1 MTATIILGIGLEY
14 IDTVFQTIQASDFS
28 QYTIAGMKTLAVL
41 FFLVNILKKYNEGI
55 ADKDGYT
62 WGLSPGE
69 LAKNFAIVLLVIFS
83 TQVLGFFD
91 GILVAIEGQYRGTAP
106 ALLPL
111 QMQDIPLEE
120 DVSLFDAASSAM
132 TLLYEALVTPLY
144 GFKILAFIL
153 STILWILD
161 LFIYPL
167 FLAERFFLLG
177 IMQAFFPLV
186 ISLAVFEKFRSLAY
200 TFFGQCVYQCHL
212 HGNKYQFLGQ
222 PVRNRYRSGLFC
234 ACSSTGLSWVYRFSE
249 IQTVSTCHLVYPQ
262 IVYQLIQFR
271 MKTPYKN
278 IYKILKLNRFI
289 VLAVVICSLL
299 SSSFSLLMVYNM
311 NKTTLN
317 SVFAINTDGSIIPL
331 KLVTQKENFRVEALA
346 HLELFHTYFYNID
359 ASNYERNLEKA
370 LWLGNSSVDNLY
382 RQKKADGVY
391 NRLLQYSLVQKV
403 LSIDSKISENNGE
416 YTFTTTTIFEINRGS
431 IIDTYELVST
441 GNLIMVDRNFPN
453 NPHGLLITNYFE
465 NTLRKIDY
473 ESRKE

>member
-1 MTATIILGIGLEY
+1 
-14 IDTVFQTIQASDFS
+14 
-28 QYTIAGMKTLAVL
+28 
-41 FFLVNILKKYNEGI
+41 
-55 ADKDGYT
+55 
-62 WGLSPGE
+62 
-69 LAKNFAIVLLVIFS
+69 
-83 TQVLGFFD
+83 
-91 GILVAIEGQYRGTAP
+91 
-106 ALLPL
+106 
-111 QMQDIPLEE
+111 
-120 DVSLFDAASSAM
+120 
-132 TLLYEALVTPLY
+132 
-144 GFKILAFIL
+144 
-153 STILWILD
+153 
-161 LFIYPL
+161 
-167 FLAERFFLLG
+167 
-177 IMQAFFPLV
+177 
-186 ISLAVFEKFRSLAY
+186 
-200 TFFGQCVYQCHL
+200 
-212 HGNKYQFLGQ
+212 
-222 PVRNRYRSGLFC
+222 
-234 ACSSTGLSWVYRFSE
+234 
-249 IQTVSTCHLVYPQ
+249 
-262 IVYQLIQFR
+262 

-278 IYKILKLNRFI
+278 IYNVLKLNRFI

-453 NPHGLLITNYFE
+453 NPHGLLITDYFE
-465 NTLRKIDY
+465 KSLKKLNNENFI
-473 ESRKE
+473 